1 MFIII
6 YLSTCIF
13 KYDLI
18 LRYLM
23 KTKTTIT
30 LSVDGDLKVKA
41 MRIVQKGNLSLSAKF
56 NDFLREFVSKYDSN
70 LKLIPLE

>member
-1 MFIII
+1 
-6 YLSTCIF
+6 
-13 KYDLI
+13 
-18 LRYLM
+18 M